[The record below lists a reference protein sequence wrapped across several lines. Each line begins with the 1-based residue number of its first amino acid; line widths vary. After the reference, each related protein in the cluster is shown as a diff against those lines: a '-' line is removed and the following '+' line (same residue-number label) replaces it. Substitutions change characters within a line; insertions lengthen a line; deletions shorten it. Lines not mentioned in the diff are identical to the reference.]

1 MGTCSGSGSTAGVI
15 AGVEWAMNHAA
26 DNNISNKA
34 VANMSLGGGFSQAS
48 NTAVKNLHESG
59 VLTAVAAGNSNASA
73 CNYSPASEPAAI
85 TVGSTTN
92 TDARSSFSN
101 YGSCLDI
108 FAPGSGITAAWIG
121 SNSATN
127 TISGTSM
134 ASPHVAG
141 GLAIAISEGSTDA
154 EGLILNTATQD
165 KVTNP
170 QGGSPNKLLYVGNVS
185 PTTSPTPGPPTA
197 SPTPCMNGALKV
209 SISTDNYPAETSWTL
224 KNGCSGEQL
233 LSGGSYTSGNT
244 LYEDEV
250 CAPANPSAIY
260 YEFTINDSYGDGI
273 CCSYGSGSYKVEFDG
288 TEMISGGQFGSEETK
303 TFGNENCDAQS
314 TDAPSTPTSLPTYS
328 NTEECFDSPFEFK
341 LETSSGVFIPYKCTN
356 LARGSFGVD
365 CPAGGVL
372 ATHCPLTCGKCGRHM
387 C

>member
-1 MGTCSGSGSTAGVI
+1 MGNDDRDCHGHGTHVAGTVGGLEYGVAKNVDIVAVKVLMCSGSGTTTGVI
-15 AGVEWAMNHAA
+15 AGVNWAMNDAA
-26 DNNISNKA
+26 TNNNIA
-34 VANMSLGGGFSQAS
+34 VANMSLGGGFSQS
-48 NTAVKNLHESG
+48 LNTAVKNLHEDG
-59 VLTAVAAGNSNASA
+59 VLTAVAAGNDNGDA
-73 CNYSPASEPAAI
+73 CTKSPASEPAVI

-141 GLAIAISEGSTDA
+141 GLV
-154 EGLILNTATQD
+154 LNTATQD

-233 LSGGSYTSGNT
+233 LSGGSYTSG
-244 LYEDEV
+244 
-250 CAPANPSAIY
+250 
-260 YEFTINDSYGDGI
+260 
-273 CCSYGSGSYKVEFDG
+273 
-288 TEMISGGQFGSEETK
+288 
-303 TFGNENCDAQS
+303 
-314 TDAPSTPTSLPTYS
+314 
-328 NTEECFDSPFEFK
+328 
-341 LETSSGVFIPYKCTN
+341 
-356 LARGSFGVD
+356 
-365 CPAGGVL
+365 
-372 ATHCPLTCGKCGRHM
+372 
-387 C
+387 

>member
-1 MGTCSGSGSTAGVI
+1 MG
-15 AGVEWAMNHAA
+15 
-26 DNNISNKA
+26 
-34 VANMSLGGGFSQAS
+34 
-48 NTAVKNLHESG
+48 
-59 VLTAVAAGNSNASA
+59 
-73 CNYSPASEPAAI
+73 NYSPASEPAAI
-85 TVGSTTN
+85 TVGSTTSS
-92 TDARSSFSN
+92 DARSSFSN
-101 YGSCLDI
+101 YGTCLDI

-209 SISTDNYPAETSWTL
+209 SINSDNYPAETSWTL

-233 LSGGSYTSGNT
+233 LSGGSYTSGNS

-288 TEMISGGQFGSEETK
+288 AEMVSGDEFGSSETK
-303 TFGNENCDAQS
+303 KFGNEDCDAS
-314 TDAPSTPTSLPTYS
+314 PTASPSSSPSSSPTASPNADAPSTPTSLPTYS

-341 LETSSGVFIPYKCTN
+341 LEASSGVFIPYKCTN

-387 C
+387 CSDASAPFFFKRNELSCNTLDESLCRKRNIRRTCRSECNLCGL